1 MTDGSNVGMQKLSI
15 RTKLGY
21 SAGALEE
28 AMVLAAAAVT
38 IIFYNQVMGLS
49 LELCGTGFRPG
60 ILGRRTI

>member
-1 MTDGSNVGMQKLSI
+1 MTDGSNVGVQKLSI

-38 IIFYNQVMGLS
+38 IIFYNQVMGS
-49 LELCGTGFRPG
+49 VIPSFDSCWKFK
-60 ILGRRTI
+60 